1 MNLYV
6 IKGERAVDITNISGA
21 ISLSTSMDTLGASL
35 AFNIARNYNDTS
47 FIFSD
52 EIETGDIIILN
63 NTKELFRE
71 IGRASCRERV

>member
-6 IKGERAVDITNISGA
+6 IKGERAVDITDISGA
-21 ISLSTSMDTLGASL
+21 ISLSTSMDTLGAAL

-63 NTKELFRE
+63 NTKELFRD
-71 IGRASCRERV
+71 